1 MNRSRF
7 KKRYLKWSSRETL
20 LAYRKAKNLFN
31 CLNQEAKKT
40 YFEKVTE
47 NGIIGSKNIWST
59 VKPFLASKGFIHNN
73 DKTIEI
79 DYKTIKD
86 KSELAQTFNTH
97 YINKIK
103 STTGKHPANLGTLA
117 TRISK

>member
-1 MNRSRF
+1 MNRSKF

-47 NGIIGSKNIWST
+47 NGIIGSKNI
-59 VKPFLASKGFIHNN
+59 
-73 DKTIEI
+73 
-79 DYKTIKD
+79 
-86 KSELAQTFNTH
+86 
-97 YINKIK
+97 
-103 STTGKHPANLGTLA
+103 
-117 TRISK
+117 